1 MIEREGEFALRA
13 ALGASWIRLFRQQIM
28 QALVLAVVGTL
39 VGLLI
44 ASWITPALVAM
55 SPEGADAT
63 GSAMREFDYGVRF
76 DWPIFG
82 IAAGALLF
90 VGLGFGL
97 IPAIRASRTDLR
109 GAMSSTARGSTLDRS
124 ARRLLGSLV
133 VTEFAVAA
141 ALLISSAGA
150 AQYFRQLVNE
160 PWGFATDRRTAF
172 NVNLSDD
179 IFPSPGERAGD

>member
-1 MIEREGEFALRA
+1 M
-13 ALGASWIRLFRQQIM
+13 
-28 QALVLAVVGTL
+28 
-39 VGLLI
+39 VGLLV

-55 SPEGADAT
+55 SPEGADVT
-63 GSAMREFDYGVRF
+63 GSAMREFDYAVRF
-76 DWPIFG
+76 DWPVFG
-82 IAAGALLF
+82 VAAGALLL

-141 ALLISSAGA
+141 ALVIASAPP
-150 AQYFRQLVNE
+150 RNI
-160 PWGFATDRRTAF
+160 FA
-172 NVNLSDD
+172 S
-179 IFPSPGERAGD
+179 

>member
-1 MIEREGEFALRA
+1 MDY
-13 ALGASWIRLFRQQIM
+13 
-28 QALVLAVVGTL
+28 T
-39 VGLLI
+39 
-44 ASWITPALVAM
+44 ALVAM

-63 GSAMREFDYGVRF
+63 GSAMREFDYTVRF

-141 ALLISSAGA
+141 ALVIASAAA
-150 AQYFRQLVNE
+150 AQYFRQLINE
-160 PWGFATDRRTAF
+160 PWGFDTETAHR
-172 NVNLSDD
+172 
-179 IFPSPGERAGD
+179 I